1 MKKNNKIEAPAIEPK
16 IEAEPTKPATRATRT
31 RKGNSKK

>member
-1 MKKNNKIEAPAIEPK
+1 MKKNNKTEAPVIEAK
-16 IEAEPTKPATRATRT
+16 IEAPATRATRT

>member
-1 MKKNNKIEAPAIEPK
+1 MKKNNKTEAPVIEAK
-16 IEAEPTKPATRATRT
+16 IEAEPAKPATRATRT